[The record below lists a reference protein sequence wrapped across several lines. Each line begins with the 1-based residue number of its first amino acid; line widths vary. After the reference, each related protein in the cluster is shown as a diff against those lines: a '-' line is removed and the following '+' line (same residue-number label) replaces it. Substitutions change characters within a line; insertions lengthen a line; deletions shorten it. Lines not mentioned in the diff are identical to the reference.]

1 MSQFVLSYPFSMDNK
16 NQRANVVLS
25 GTDTYKAQQ
34 VKAFV
39 RTETNER
46 PIFADFGIEEPT
58 FHTFDSGKFYDAFS
72 DFYSADD
79 IDILE
84 IELINANVALI
95 DIQIKFI

>member
-1 MSQFVLSYPFSMDNK
+1 MSQFVLSYPFSMDSK
-16 NQRANVVLS
+16 NLRANVVLS

-58 FHTFDSGKFYDAFS
+58 FHKLDSGKFYDAFS
-72 DFYSADD
+72 DFCYTKY

-84 IELINANVALI
+84 IELINANGALR
-95 DIQIKFI
+95 DVQIKFK